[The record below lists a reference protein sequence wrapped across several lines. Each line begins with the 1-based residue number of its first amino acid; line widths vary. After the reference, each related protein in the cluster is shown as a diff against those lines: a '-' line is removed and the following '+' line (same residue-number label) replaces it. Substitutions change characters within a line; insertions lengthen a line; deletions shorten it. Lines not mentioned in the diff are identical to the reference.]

1 MPYLL
6 SAPPDISEGIP
17 FSLSSREVASSFRR
31 TGYFP
36 DISINDMPFLLA
48 CSEQNQYVRET
59 AESSKQQIDTSA
71 EPGEQTL
78 SLWWT
83 RSQDSWHGGA
93 GVTWYEPGSVE
104 ETKYRYFESYGIDPW
119 DQGEVKLLKSMVAG
133 RAATGSN
140 RMYAASALISG
151 VSNVFYTIDGVLYKH
166 DGTTETAYTVSSG
179 AAPTG
184 SVVIAGQNVLVGT
197 TDGISVGALTGTTLA
212 SLWTITT
219 GVTIRLWWAKG
230 RIIAS
235 RSNSLWELTLAGGS
249 MGTAT
254 YSHPSSTWT
263 WECAAEA
270 PDCILVAG
278 RDNGLSSV
286 FSMALIDAGT
296 AGSTPTLGGM
306 IQVAEMPPGEEI
318 YSLRAYIGAYVGV
331 GTSKGVRIGILGDG
345 GTVTLGPLTIET
357 TYPVK
362 AIAARDRFI
371 YAGIRADID
380 GSSGCA
386 RIDLSMEVDNGR
398 FAWAYDANVGT
409 AAYDIEALSFLGST
423 DRVVI
428 GQNHTG
434 IFIQSDTVYV
444 TEGYIQS
451 GRVRFATSEPK
462 EFALARMRGTTPTG
476 TSIELYTVFPD
487 SDPVY
492 NFSLGPGIDDNV
504 DISIRSADYSLQYL
518 SLGFRLLS
526 DSSTHKS
533 TPILDATS
541 LKALPRTRVQRLVQI
556 PLMCYDHERDRR
568 GIAVGYDGSAWA
580 RLEALEEL
588 EQTRAMVSVHDWTSG
603 EEFTATVKSLSFSR
617 VKPPERESKN
627 YGGIVL
633 ATFLVI

>member
-6 SAPPDISEGIP
+6 SAPPDITEGIP
-17 FSLSSREVASSFRR
+17 FALSSREVASSFVR

-48 CSEQNQYVRET
+48 CSEQNAYVRET

-78 SLWWT
+78 SQWWT

-119 DQGEVKLLKSMVAG
+119 DQGEVKLLKKMVAG
-133 RAATGSN
+133 RASTTTN
-140 RMYAASALISG
+140 RMYVVSALVGG
-151 VSNVFYTIDGVLYKH
+151 VDCVFYTVDGVLYKH
-166 DGTTETAYTVSSG
+166 NGTTETAYTVSSG
-179 AAPTG
+179 GTPTG

-197 TDGISVGALTGTTLA
+197 TTGISLGALSGTALT
-212 SLWTITT
+212 SLWTIASGTT
-219 GVTIRLWWAKG
+219 ISLWWAKN

-235 RSNSLWELTLAGGS
+235 RDASIWELTLAGGS
-249 MGTAT
+249 MGSALYT
-254 YSHPSSTWT
+254 HPSATWT
-263 WECAAEA
+263 WESATEA
-270 PDCILVAG
+270 PDSILITG
-278 RDNGLSSV
+278 RDNGLSSI
-286 FSMALIDAGT
+286 FSMALIDSGT
-296 AGSTPTLGGM
+296 AGSTPTLGAM
-306 IQVAEMPPGEEI
+306 VQVAEMPPGEEI
-318 YSLRAYIGAYVGV
+318 RSLQAYIGAYIGV
-331 GTSKGVRIGILGDG
+331 GTSKGVRVGILGDG

-371 YAGIRADID
+371 YASIRGDID
-380 GSSGCA
+380 GNSGCA
-386 RIDLSMEVDNGR
+386 RIDLSVETDNGR
-398 FAWAYDANVGT
+398 FAWAYDADVGA
-409 AAYDIEALSFLGST
+409 AAYDVDDLSFLGGSS
-423 DRVVI
+423 RVVI

-434 IFIQSDTVYV
+434 IFMQSATVYV
-444 TEGYIQS
+444 DEGYIQS

-504 DISIRSADYSLQYL
+504 DISIRSSDYSLQYL

-526 DSSTHKS
+526 DTSAHTS
-533 TPILDATS
+533 TPVLDATS
-541 LKALPRTRVQRLVQI
+541 LKALPRTRVQRLIQI
-556 PLMCYDHERDRR
+556 PLMCFDHERDRR
-568 GIAVGYDGSAWA
+568 GIMVGYNGSAWA

-588 EQTRAMVSVHDWTSG
+588 ESARAMVSVHDWTSG
-603 EEFTATVKSLSFSR
+603 EEFTATIKSISFSR

-627 YGGIVL
+627 YGGIIL